1 MTSQGALARIAPL
14 AGAVLLSTANVSAQ
28 ARPQPRPPARAALPA
43 PPAPAFAVR
52 LFADAGVDRFAAS
65 RSFNAIFGKD
75 SGPIFGG
82 GGEVVLH
89 GRWFVRVDAWR
100 YRDDGERAIRVENQT
115 FRLGIPLTVTILPI
129 EVDAGYRMP
138 LGRART
144 LIPYVG
150 AGVSSHSYKETSSFS
165 TGDENVNER
174 FTGYQI
180 LGGIEY
186 RLHRVVG
193 IAGEVQYTTVP
204 DAIGAAGL
212 SAEFDENDLG
222 GVILRA
228 RVLFGR

>member
-1 MTSQGALARIAPL
+1 MGHIAPL
-14 AGAVLLSTANVSAQ
+14 AAAVLLSAVNLSAQ
-28 ARPQPRPPARAALPA
+28 VRPHPRSPARPALPP

-52 LFADAGVDRFAAS
+52 LFADGGVDRFTAS
-65 RSFNAIFGKD
+65 RSFNAIFGED

-82 GGEVVLH
+82 GGEVVLR
-89 GRWFVRVDAWR
+89 GRWFLRVDAWR
-100 YRDDGERAIRVENQT
+100 FKAEGERAVRVENQT

-129 EVDAGYRMP
+129 EVDAGYRRP
-138 LGRART
+138 LGRTRAW
-144 LIPYVG
+144 IPYIG
-150 AGVSSHSYKETSSFS
+150 AGVSTHSYKETSAFS

-180 LGGIEY
+180 LGGFEY

-204 DAIGAAGL
+204 DAIGAGGL

-222 GVILRA
+222 GVVVRA
-228 RVLFGR
+228 RLLFGR